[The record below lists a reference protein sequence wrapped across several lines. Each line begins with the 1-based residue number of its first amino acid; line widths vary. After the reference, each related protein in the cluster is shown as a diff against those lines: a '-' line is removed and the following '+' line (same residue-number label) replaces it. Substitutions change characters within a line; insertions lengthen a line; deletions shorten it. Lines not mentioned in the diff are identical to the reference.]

1 MGFLDG
7 DFFGGSSSNY
17 GGTSRQRSHSNT
29 RSTSGRSGYYAR
41 PSNTHTH
48 THTNNRS
55 GGSSFF
61 GGAAGSSSNH
71 HQSSRGFFS
80 SNGSG
85 GSSHYKR
92 RPRDGYINYLVNR
105 LQRLLRDLWQYFRRH
120 PVKAFFAV
128 IVPLISAGGA
138 VGGLIKAMGIRIP
151 PGMSSVFATGGSN
164 RGGGGYYGSRGYG
177 GSSSSGLGGMFGG
190 GEGGGGLMDN
200 AGEIYKIAKMFM

>member
-17 GGTSRQRSHSNT
+17 NYGGASRQRSRSNT

-41 PSNTHTH
+41 PSNAHS
-48 THTNNRS
+48 RS

-61 GGAAGSSSNH
+61 GGAAGSGNHH
-71 HQSSRGFFS
+71 HQSSRGLFS

-92 RPRDGYINYLVNR
+92 RPRDGYITYLVNR

-151 PGMSSVFATGGSN
+151 PGMSSVFATGGSS

-177 GSSSSGLGGMFGG
+177 GSSSSGLGSMFGG
-190 GEGGGGLMDN
+190 GGGGGGGLMDN
-200 AGEIYKIAKMFM
+200 AGEIFKIAKMFM

>member
-7 DFFGGSSSNY
+7 DFFGGSSSTY
-17 GGTSRQRSHSNT
+17 GGTSRQRSHSHT

-41 PSNTHTH
+41 PSNTHA
-48 THTNNRS
+48 RS
-55 GGSSFF
+55 SGSSFF
-61 GGAAGSSSNH
+61 GGAAGSNNH

-92 RPRDGYINYLVNR
+92 RPRDGYITYLVNR

-151 PGMSSVFATGGSN
+151 PGMSSVFATGGSS

-177 GSSSSGLGGMFGG
+177 GSSSSGFGGMFGG
-190 GEGGGGLMDN
+190 GGGGGLMDN
-200 AGEIYKIAKMFM
+200 AGEIFKIARMFM

>member
-17 GGTSRQRSHSNT
+17 GGTSRPRSRSNT

-41 PSNTHTH
+41 PSNT
-48 THTNNRS
+48 RS
-55 GGSSFF
+55 GSSYF
-61 GGAAGSSSNH
+61 GGAAGSSH

-92 RPRDGYINYLVNR
+92 RPRDGYITYLVNR

-128 IVPLISAGGA
+128 VVPLISAGGA
-138 VGGLIKAMGIRIP
+138 VGGLIKAMGIRVP
-151 PGMSSVFATGGSN
+151 PGMGSVFGGGSS

-177 GSSSSGLGGMFGG
+177 GSSTSGLGSMFGG
-190 GEGGGGLMDN
+190 GGGGGGLMDN
-200 AGEIYKIAKMFM
+200 AGEIFKIAKMFM

>member
-17 GGTSRQRSHSNT
+17 NHNGGTTSRQRSRSNT

-41 PSNTHTH
+41 PSNS
-48 THTNNRS
+48 RS
-55 GGSSFF
+55 GSHF
-61 GGAAGSSSNH
+61 GGASNH
-71 HQSSRGFFS
+71 HQTSRGLFS

-92 RPRDGYINYLVNR
+92 RPRDGYITYLVNR
-105 LQRLLRDLWQYFRRH
+105 LQRLLRDLWAYFRRH

-151 PGMSSVFATGGSN
+151 PGMGSVFATGSS

-177 GSSSSGLGGMFGG
+177 GSSGSGIGSMFGG
-190 GEGGGGLMDN
+190 GGGGGLMDN
-200 AGEIYKIAKMFM
+200 AGEIFKIAKMFM

>member
-1 MGFLDG
+1 MRWPTAK
-7 DFFGGSSSNY
+7 SACA
-17 GGTSRQRSHSNT
+17 RSKTVRSVAPKT

-41 PSNTHTH
+41 PSNT
-48 THTNNRS
+48 NNHRS

-61 GGAAGSSSNH
+61 GGAAGSSSGNNHH
-71 HQSSRGFFS
+71 HQSSRGLFS

-92 RPRDGYINYLVNR
+92 RPRDGYITYLVNR

-151 PGMSSVFATGGSN
+151 PGMGSVFATGGSS
-164 RGGGGYYGSRGYG
+164 RGGGGGYYGSRGYG
-177 GSSSSGLGGMFGG
+177 GSSSSGLGSMFGG
-190 GEGGGGLMDN
+190 GGGGGGLMDN
-200 AGEIYKIAKMFM
+200 AGEIFKIAKMFM

>member
-7 DFFGGSSSNY
+7 DFFGGTSSTYGSSSRHR
-17 GGTSRQRSHSNT
+17 SRSGT

-41 PSNTHTH
+41 PSAS
-48 THTNNRS
+48 R
-55 GGSSFF
+55 
-61 GGAAGSSSNH
+61 SSSYHGGNGS
-71 HQSSRGFFS
+71 SSRGFFS
-80 SNGSG
+80 STGSG

-92 RPRDGYINYLVNR
+92 RPRDGYISYLVHR

-138 VGGLIKAMGIRIP
+138 VGGLLKGMGFRIP
-151 PGMSSVFATGGSN
+151 AGISSVLGTGGGSA

-177 GSSSSGLGGMFGG
+177 GGSSSGGWGGLSSFL
-190 GEGGGGLMDN
+190 GGGGGGGGMVDN
-200 AGEIYKIAKMFM
+200 AGNIIKIARMFM

>member
-7 DFFGGSSSNY
+7 DFFGGTSSTY
-17 GGTSRQRSHSNT
+17 GGNSHHRSRSNT

-41 PSNTHTH
+41 PSNS
-48 THTNNRS
+48 RS
-55 GGSSFF
+55 SSAFF
-61 GGAAGSSSNH
+61 GGNDKYS
-71 HQSSRGFFS
+71 SSRGLFS
-80 SNGSG
+80 STGSG

-92 RPRDGYINYLVNR
+92 RPRDGYISYLVHR

-151 PGMSSVFATGGSN
+151 PGMGSVFATGGSS
-164 RGGGGYYGSRGYG
+164 RGGGGGYYGSRGYG
-177 GSSSSGLGGMFGG
+177 GSSSSGLGSMFGG
-190 GEGGGGLMDN
+190 GGGGGGLMDN
-200 AGEIYKIAKMFM
+200 AGEIFKIAKMFM